1 MMPLCSYVAC
11 TVGLHSYA
19 VTQPVLW
26 VHAVVWLYSYSA
38 CSMGLCSY
46 AAHAS
51 MWLHRYIAHSVRLWL
66 HGYAVTLL
74 CGLYCGS
81 TWLCSD
87 MAMLLH
93 GYAACSMGLHTT
105 SCSYVKS
112 STAMQLCGF
121 IAPSIATRLCGYTV
135 PSRILHHSRS
145 DLAFTA

>member
-1 MMPLCSYVAC
+1 MSSGMWFFMMPLCSYVAC

-38 CSMGLCSY
+38 YSMGLCSY

-51 MWLHRYIAHSVRLWL
+51 MWLHRYIAHSLRLWL

-93 GYAACSMGLHTT
+93 GYAACSMGLHT
-105 SCSYVKS
+105 Y
-112 STAMQLCGF
+112 TAHLLQLCE
-121 IAPSIATRLCGYTV
+121 V
-135 PSRILHHSRS
+135 LHSYAVMLLHCPFHNYEVMWLYGS
-145 DLAFTA
+145 